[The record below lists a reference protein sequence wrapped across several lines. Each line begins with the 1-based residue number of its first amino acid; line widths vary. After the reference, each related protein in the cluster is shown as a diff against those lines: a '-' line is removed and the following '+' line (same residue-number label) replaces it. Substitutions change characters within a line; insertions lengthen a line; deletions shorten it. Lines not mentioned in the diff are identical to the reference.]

1 MTFNPERWYALSSAG
16 RGLCWL
22 LFTLMLAGLAWWC
35 WLHPQRLQMSA
46 EEAQLS
52 LQRQCLTTRW
62 REVLLL
68 KTPDDVRVD
77 DHAISSP
84 FSPLDFQI
92 TDARLV
98 SWQPAAK
105 GGTLVLESAWQPVP
119 GVFALLAQQDMAV
132 TAFTLEPVAG
142 RLRFTLQLEPNDAR

>member
-1 MTFNPERWYALSSAG
+1 MA
-16 RGLCWL
+16 
-22 LFTLMLAGLAWWC
+22 
-35 WLHPQRLQMSA
+35 
-46 EEAQLS
+46 
-52 LQRQCLTTRW
+52 
-62 REVLLL
+62 
-68 KTPDDVRVD
+68 
-77 DHAISSP
+77 
-84 FSPLDFQI
+84 
-92 TDARLV
+92 DARLV